1 MLYVLYVEDNIYF
14 AFFKGFAEKI
24 ADEVSQETGYKFTTA
39 PNKFEALATH
49 DALVDF
55 HSALNTLAVSFM
67 KVDFM
72 KNLLL

>member
-1 MLYVLYVEDNIYF
+1 MS
-14 AFFKGFAEKI
+14 K
-24 ADEVSQETGYKFTTA
+24 ETGYKFTTA

-72 KNLLL
+72 KTFKLLKCKFRLQMILDFWDLDQEVDLVN